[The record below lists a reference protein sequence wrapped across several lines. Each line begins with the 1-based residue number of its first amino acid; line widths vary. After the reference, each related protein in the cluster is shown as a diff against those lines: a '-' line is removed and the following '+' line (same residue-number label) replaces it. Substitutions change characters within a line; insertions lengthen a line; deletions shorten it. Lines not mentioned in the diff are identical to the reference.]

1 MKSTY
6 NRLLLLALFLTFDLI
21 MFGAFVRITDAGLG
35 CPDWPGCYGQATPLG
50 AMDSIRAEAAERPD
64 GPVTVFKAWVE
75 MLHRYIA
82 AGLGLIV
89 IALAVA
95 ATRARRRDPGAQRQ
109 PGVPLAWFT
118 LAWIIVQGA
127 FGALTVTLKLQP
139 AIVTAHLLGGMTLF
153 GLLVA
158 QWCRTEG
165 PVVTQDASRLR
176 RLAWLALAVLFVQ
189 IALGGWVSTN
199 YATLACQSFPTCQGQ
214 WWPPMDF
221 ARGFELWRPLGISA
235 DGRAL
240 PFQALTAIH
249 VVHRLW
255 AGLAFLVIGWL
266 AVRAFRTE
274 ALRQT
279 GRLLGAL
286 LVLQALTGLTNVFL
300 DWPLVAAVAHTGGAA
315 GLLAAVLVVA
325 FASAAPSSAHPAHAR
340 PGRTPQS
347 DTPPRQTASTVRA

>member
-1 MKSTY
+1 MKTVYS
-6 NRLLLLALFLTFDLI
+6 RLLLFALFLTFDLI

-35 CPDWPGCYGQATPLG
+35 CPDWPGCYGKATPLG
-50 AMDSIRAEAAERPD
+50 ALDAIRAEAAVRPD

-89 IALAVA
+89 IGLAVA
-95 ATRARRRDPGAQRQ
+95 ATRARRDSAVKRP
-109 PGVPLAWFT
+109 PGVWLAWFT
-118 LAWIIVQGA
+118 LAWIILQGA

-139 AIVTAHLLGGMTLF
+139 AIVTAHLLGGMVLF

-158 QWCRTEG
+158 QWSRIAG
-165 PVVTQDASRLR
+165 PTVMQDAQPLR
-176 RLAWLALAVLFVQ
+176 RLAWAALAVLFVQ

-199 YATLACQSFPTCQGQ
+199 YATLACQSFPSCQGQ

-221 ARGFELWRPLGISA
+221 ARGFELWRPLGVSA
-235 DGRAL
+235 DGQAL

-249 VVHRLW
+249 MVHRLW
-255 AGLAFLVIGWL
+255 AGLAFLMIGWL
-266 AVRAFRTE
+266 AVRALSTP
-274 ALRQT
+274 AV
-279 GRLLGAL
+279 RLYGQLLVAL

-315 GLLAAVLVVA
+315 GLLGVGLVVA
-325 FASAAPSSAHPAHAR
+325 FASAVPSPAR
-340 PGRTPQS
+340 PAESRFGHTPQP
-347 DTPPRQTASTVRA
+347 DAPPRQAASTLRA